1 MEGIHY
7 FNHLT
12 MKTHSVLGKAVYVTS
27 LKQDAFFHSVTLE
40 NSFYSDR
47 GVYLFV
53 CFSQAL
59 ELRS

>member
-1 MEGIHY
+1 MGGIHY

-12 MKTHSVLGKAVYVTS
+12 IKAHSVLRKAVYFTS
-27 LKQDAFFHSVTLE
+27 LKQDSFFHSVTLE
-40 NSFYSDR
+40 KNFYSDR